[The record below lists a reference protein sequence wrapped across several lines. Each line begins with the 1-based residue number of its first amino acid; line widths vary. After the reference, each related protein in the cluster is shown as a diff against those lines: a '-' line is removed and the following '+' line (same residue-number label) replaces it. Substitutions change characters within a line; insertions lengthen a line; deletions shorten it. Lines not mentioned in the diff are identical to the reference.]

1 MKSHRFGHS
10 FGHHVDILLAYVLYL
25 VRHLFLHRCLT
36 VPFSDFGLSLG
47 SFGAIFSSLDRK
59 WFPKWS
65 RIQVPWPPLRPL
77 FGTLFRDLF
86 RTLFFRCILVELWLP
101 FTSLWLPFDSL
112 LVPFGSLLV
121 PLSLDFFHFWWLLAS
136 FFIWTSVGRAPVPK
150 LFSYSCIQ
158 GGAFLIFCSY
168 FEATRMSIVV
178 EGVASDEW
186 TSNLGILEGSVLAIL
201 LAALYLTG
209 LVQYRTRRRRRSL
222 VGRQWDHSVH
232 KRALL

>member
-1 MKSHRFGHS
+1 MLDISS
-10 FGHHVDILLAYVLYL
+10 FYDNAWKPGLL
-25 VRHLFLHRCLT
+25 H
-36 VPFSDFGLSLG
+36 
-47 SFGAIFSSLDRK
+47 
-59 WFPKWS
+59 
-65 RIQVPWPPLRPL
+65 Q
-77 FGTLFRDLF
+77 
-86 RTLFFRCILVELWLP
+86 LWNA
-101 FTSLWLPFDSL
+101 
-112 LVPFGSLLV
+112 G
-121 PLSLDFFHFWWLLAS
+121 
-136 FFIWTSVGRAPVPK
+136 
-150 LFSYSCIQ
+150 IQ